1 MTEEPRSG
9 FWVGWVIFVS
19 FLMWI
24 VGAAAVIAGLTA
36 LGNPGS
42 LAASADRLPAFGFTV
57 WGWIHI
63 VLGTVVIFAGIGVRA
78 GARWGRAVG
87 IILAGL
93 SAISTMTYSS
103 AQPEPSLLIVA
114 MDILVIYGLAVHAG
128 ERT

>member
-19 FLMWI
+19 VLMWI
-24 VGAAAVIAGLTA
+24 VGAGSVIAGITA
-36 LGNPGS
+36 LGDPES

-78 GARWGRAVG
+78 GARWARAVG
-87 IILAGL
+87 ITLAGL
-93 SAISTMTYSS
+93 SAISTMTYSP
-103 AQPEPSLLIVA
+103 AQPEPSLLIVVI
-114 MDILVIYGLAVHAG
+114 DVLVIYGLAVHAR